1 MKHIH
6 LLVSVTSAATAL
18 PIRSFSSLGDAYK
31 ALEDDYKATL
41 TGLQKDGPDSMVTSF
56 GCRPD
61 YAYIECGRCIQTW
74 GIQSIPIPE

>member
-1 MKHIH
+1 MNVNFEKTDQVNG
-6 LLVSVTSAATAL
+6 LLTVAFV
-18 PIRSFSSLGDAYK
+18 
-31 ALEDDYKATL
+31 EDDYKATL
-41 TGLQKDGPDSMVTSF
+41 TGLQKDGPDSMVTAF